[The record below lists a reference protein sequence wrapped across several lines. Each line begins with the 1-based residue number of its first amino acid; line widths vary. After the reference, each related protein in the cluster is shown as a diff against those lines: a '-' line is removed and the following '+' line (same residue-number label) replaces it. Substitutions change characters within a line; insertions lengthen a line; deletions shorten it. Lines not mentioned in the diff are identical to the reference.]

1 MNQTTPHGQHCPY
14 LVVAAFPD
22 RIPQVIGRTYNQI
35 DAQTHIRFLKR
46 RLQHGNFFLVYDPE
60 VSDAG
65 VVSKLVVPER
75 EVGSKQQASKSTSPG
90 YL

>member
-1 MNQTTPHGQHCPY
+1 MNQIPQQGQHCPY

-46 RLQHGNFFLVYDPE
+46 RLQHGSFFLVYDPA
-60 VSDAG
+60 VTDAEG
-65 VVSKLVVPER
+65 LL
-75 EVGSKQQASKSTSPG
+75 KQNKPVE
-90 YL
+90 

>member
-1 MNQTTPHGQHCPY
+1 MNQIHQQGQHCPY

-46 RLQHGNFFLVYDPE
+46 RLQHGRFFLVYDPTVTE
-60 VSDAG
+60 AENPSEQDQTSGLKG
-65 VVSKLVVPER
+65 VKH
-75 EVGSKQQASKSTSPG
+75 K
-90 YL
+90 

>member
-1 MNQTTPHGQHCPY
+1 MNQIPQQGQHCPY

-46 RLQHGNFFLVYDPE
+46 RLQHGSFFLVYDPVVVDTE
-60 VSDAG
+60 ELVSQEKRIEESS
-65 VVSKLVVPER
+65 VKPI
-75 EVGSKQQASKSTSPG
+75 
-90 YL
+90 

>member
-1 MNQTTPHGQHCPY
+1 M
-14 LVVAAFPD
+14 AAFPD

-60 VSDAG
+60 VTDAG
-65 VVSKLVVPER
+65 VISKLVGPTE
-75 EVGSKQQASKSTSPG
+75 EADSKQQSSKSNSPG
-90 YL
+90 HL